1 MTPKD
6 IIPPIMILAWGL
18 AGCSP
23 DPIRTGSTPFPT
35 VEVGDAPQTG
45 SSPSY
50 TPQGNAPSG
59 FSNPSKLRV
68 EATPRSFRQMEGLS
82 GYDKVSELS
91 IPSFNTAMK
100 QKGQELYGKTCARC
114 HGSDGRP
121 HDPDGSLAR
130 YNMVSLAN
138 PLAYKYGADE
148 RGIYR
153 SLAYGTAA
161 PPHGV
166 YRDVYSEQELWSLV
180 AFVGTLDAR

>member
-1 MTPKD
+1 
-6 IIPPIMILAWGL
+6 
-18 AGCSP
+18 
-23 DPIRTGSTPFPT
+23 
-35 VEVGDAPQTG
+35 
-45 SSPSY
+45 
-50 TPQGNAPSG
+50 
-59 FSNPSKLRV
+59 
-68 EATPRSFRQMEGLS
+68 MEGLS
-82 GYDKVSELS
+82 GYDKVNELS

-100 QKGQELYGKTCARC
+100 QKGQELYAKTCARC

-121 HDPDGSLAR
+121 HDPDGNLAR